1 MLVKTQGETSLA
13 RVVHYHF
20 STATTGSKDLAQW
33 IARGPVD
40 EPVAT
45 QYSENWRL
53 AMLVLTR
60 KKSEMI
66 RIGDNVVIKVISA
79 GNGKVKIGIEAP
91 NDVRVVRAE
100 LSPEPEAPMIP
111 TQTLRDRVLARRHVA
126 TAK

>member
-1 MLVKTQGETSLA
+1 MKMQGDISLA
-13 RVVHYHF
+13 RVVHIHSF
-20 STATTGSKDLAQW
+20 DGNDRFKTPRTTDREETCRG
-33 IARGPVD
+33 ARND
-40 EPVAT
+40 SNLCKLET
-45 QYSENWRL
+45 

-66 RIGDNVVIKVISA
+66 RIGDNVVIKVIST

-100 LSPEPEAPMIP
+100 LTPEPDAPMIP
-111 TQTLRDRVLARRHVA
+111 TQTLRDRVLARRHVS

>member
-1 MLVKTQGETSLA
+1 
-13 RVVHYHF
+13 
-20 STATTGSKDLAQW
+20 
-33 IARGPVD
+33 
-40 EPVAT
+40 
-45 QYSENWRL
+45 
-53 AMLVLTR
+53 MLVLTR

-66 RIGDNVVIKVISA
+66 RIGDNVVIKVISS

-100 LSPEPEAPMIP
+100 LNTESDAPMMP

>member
-1 MLVKTQGETSLA
+1 MKMQGDISLA
-13 RVVHYHF
+13 RVVHIHF
-20 STATTGSKDLAQW
+20 FDGNDRFKTPRTTDREETCRG
-33 IARGPVD
+33 ARNDPNLCKL
-40 EPVAT
+40 ET
-45 QYSENWRL
+45 

-66 RIGDNVVIKVISA
+66 RIGDNVVIKVIST

-100 LSPEPEAPMIP
+100 LTLEPDAPMIP
-111 TQTLRDRVLARRHVA
+111 TQTLRDRVLARRHVS